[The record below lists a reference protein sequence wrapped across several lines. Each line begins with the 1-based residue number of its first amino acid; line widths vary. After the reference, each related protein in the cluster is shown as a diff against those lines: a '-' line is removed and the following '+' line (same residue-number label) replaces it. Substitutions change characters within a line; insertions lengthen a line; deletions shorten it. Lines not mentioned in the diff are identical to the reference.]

1 MKREDRSLRVKI
13 YMMLGVYVLF
23 VLLLAVRAFQH
34 QVINREEYLKWA
46 RDQQLQPVKLVP
58 LRGKIVDRRG
68 NLLAVSLKAG
78 SLFAHPAQV
87 QNPERTAQI
96 LAQNLGLDAGQLLE
110 KLKQPVSF
118 VWLARQLPIDE
129 AEKVKRLALPGIGVE
144 REGRRYYPFRELAAN
159 VIGFA
164 GVDSQGLE
172 GVEIFREAVLKGK
185 QGRLLL
191 QQDARGRLLWQE
203 LYQDSREDSVKEVV
217 LTLDVRIQHF
227 AEEALRKAI
236 EENGAV
242 GGTVVVMDVNR
253 GDLLALASL
262 PTFNPNRFSTYP
274 PELRRNRAITDAFE
288 PGSTAKPFA
297 LAAALEE
304 GLLNEEVRFNCE
316 RGKYFFGGHWIHDI
330 HPYDVLT
337 LREVIVKSSNIGT
350 AKVAEILGSQI
361 LWKYLD
367 AFGFGKKTGVDLPGE
382 ATGTLRH
389 WKSWTTICLAN
400 HAFGQGFSV
409 TALQLACA
417 YAALANGGRLVEP
430 HVVHE
435 IRDEK
440 GTVLEA
446 WKPGPERRVISARTS
461 ERVRAVLEGVV
472 EEGTGKR
479 AKLAG
484 FRVGGKTGT
493 AQKFEPALG
502 IYSPNKMVCS
512 FVGIVPIDKP
522 EIVMVVAIDEP
533 RGRVT
538 GGMVAAP
545 VFQQVAS
552 KALFYRNVDANVPE
566 PASSASV
573 QAELF
578 RAAPAAWDLT
588 EPAAAAPV
596 ASQGAVRPDPSLSTL
611 IMPELRRRTVRMA
624 LRELEG
630 LPVEVRLEG
639 SGVVIEQD
647 PKPGSLLETGQ
658 LVKLTARAL
667 GPDG

>member
-1 MKREDRSLRVKI
+1 MSREDRSLRAKI
-13 YMMLGVYVLF
+13 YLMLGVYVLL
-23 VLLLAVRAFQH
+23 VLVLVARAFQH
-34 QVINREEYLKWA
+34 QVIKRDGYLQWA

-58 LRGKIVDRRG
+58 LRGKIVDTRG
-68 NLLAVSLKAG
+68 NLLAVSLKAA

-87 QNPERTAQI
+87 ENPQRTAQV
-96 LAQNLGLDAGQLLE
+96 LARTFRLEAGDLLQ
-110 KLKQPVSF
+110 KLRQPVSF
-118 VWLARQLPIDE
+118 VWLARQLPVEE
-129 AEKVKRLALPGIGVE
+129 AEKVKGLALPGIGVE

-185 QGRLLL
+185 QGKLLL

-203 LYQDSREDSVKEVV
+203 LYQDSREDSVKEIV

-227 AEEALRKAI
+227 AEQALREAV
-236 EENGAV
+236 EQNGAA
-242 GGTVVVMDVNR
+242 GGTIVVMDANR
-253 GDLLALASL
+253 GDLLAIACL
-262 PTFNPNRFSTYP
+262 PTFNPNRFSAYP

-304 GLLNEEVRFNCE
+304 GLLNEEARFDCE

-350 AKVAEILGSQI
+350 AKMAETLGSQI

-367 AFGFGKKTGVDLPGE
+367 AFGFGRRTGIDLPGE
-382 ATGTLRH
+382 ATGLLRH
-389 WKSWTTICLAN
+389 WKTWTTICLAN

-417 YAALANGGRLVEP
+417 YAALTNGGYRVEP
-430 HVVHE
+430 HVVRE
-435 IRDEK
+435 IRDER
-440 GTVLEA
+440 GTVLKT
-446 WKPGPERRVISARTS
+446 WKPGPVRRVISTRTS

-479 AKLAG
+479 AQLAG
-484 FRVGGKTGT
+484 YRVGGKTGT

-502 IYSPNKMVCS
+502 IYSTSKMVCS
-512 FVGIVPIDKP
+512 FVGIVPIEKP
-522 EIVMVVAIDEP
+522 EIVVVVAIDEP

-538 GGMVAAP
+538 GGMIAAP
-545 VFQQVAS
+545 VFQRVAS
-552 KALFYRNVDANVPE
+552 KALFYRNVEATVSEPSAPGQAGLFQTASLAWDSPE
-566 PASSASV
+566 PAVAPV
-573 QAELF
+573 GAGGVAQAEQVSS
-578 RAAPAAWDLT
+578 PWT
-588 EPAAAAPV
+588 
-596 ASQGAVRPDPSLSTL
+596 
-611 IMPELRRRTVRMA
+611 MPELRQRTVRAA
-624 LRELEG
+624 LRTLEG
-630 LPVEVRLEG
+630 FPVEVRLEG
-639 SGVVIEQD
+639 SGVLVEQD
-647 PKPGSLLETGQ
+647 PKPGAPLEAGQ
-658 LVKLTARAL
+658 LVRLTARPS
-667 GPDG
+667 GPEG

>member
-1 MKREDRSLRVKI
+1 MSREDRSLRAKI
-13 YMMLGVYVLF
+13 YFMLGVYVLL
-23 VLLLAVRAFQH
+23 VLVLAARAFQH
-34 QVINREEYLKWA
+34 QVIKRDGYLQWA

-58 LRGKIVDRRG
+58 LRGKIVDARG
-68 NLLAVSLKAG
+68 NLLAVSLKAA

-87 QNPERTAQI
+87 ENPERTAQV
-96 LAQNLGLDAGQLLE
+96 LARTLRLDAGELLQ
-110 KLKQPVSF
+110 KLRQPVSF
-118 VWLARQLPIDE
+118 VWLARQLPVED

-144 REGRRYYPFRELAAN
+144 WEGRRYYPFRELAAN

-185 QGRLLL
+185 QGKLLL

-203 LYQDSREDSVKEVV
+203 LYQDSREDSVKEIV

-227 AEEALRKAI
+227 AEQALREAV
-236 EENGAV
+236 EENGAA
-242 GGTVVVMDVNR
+242 GGTIVVMDANQ
-253 GDLLALASL
+253 GDLLAIACL
-262 PTFNPNRFSTYP
+262 PTFNPNRFGAYP

-288 PGSTAKPFA
+288 PGSTVKPFA

-350 AKVAEILGSQI
+350 AKMAETLGSQI

-367 AFGFGKKTGVDLPGE
+367 AFGFGRKTGIDLPGE

-417 YAALANGGRLVEP
+417 YAALTNGGWRVEP
-430 HVVHE
+430 HVVRE

-446 WKPGPERRVISARTS
+446 WKPGPGRRVISARTS

-512 FVGIVPIDKP
+512 FVGIVPIEKP
-522 EIVMVVAIDEP
+522 EIVVVVAIDEP

-538 GGMVAAP
+538 GGMIAAP
-545 VFQQVAS
+545 VFQRVAS
-552 KALFYRNVDANVPE
+552 KALFYRNVEATVPE
-566 PASSASV
+566 PSAPVQAGLFRTASLCWDSSGPTAAPVVAGGAAQAEHASSA
-573 QAELF
+573 
-578 RAAPAAWDLT
+578 WT
-588 EPAAAAPV
+588 
-596 ASQGAVRPDPSLSTL
+596 
-611 IMPELRRRTVRMA
+611 MPELRQRTVRAA
-624 LRELEG
+624 LRALEG
-630 LPVEVRLEG
+630 FPVQVRLEG
-639 SGVVIEQD
+639 SGILVEQD
-647 PKPGSLLETGQ
+647 PKPGSPLEAGQ
-658 LVKLTARAL
+658 VVRLTA
-667 GPDG
+667 GPSGPEG